1 MGLLSSTIWRRTKNV
16 SGRLPSTPI
25 IRTRTVH
32 RWKRSRND
40 LAACRQIC
48 NSRHVN
54 GSPIT
59 GEKSAHKRRPL
70 GCLAKGLPVAAI
82 LSFLFAMALGPMPNG
97 HVRAP
102 ENTTMQM
109 ARQIALAMFQ
119 YSVDHDGKYPDGK
132 SSTEVF
138 QKLIDGN
145 YVSDPAVFYVPLAGK
160 AKPEAS
166 SKILKPEN
174 VSWDVT
180 GNLDGSTP
188 DQIPV
193 VFLTCFRVSY
203 VPGGSAISLV
213 KPYPRFGMENL
224 HPGFWDL
231 IAGRDIQWFGDAGIA
246 VAYKS
251 NSARFTRAQFSQDGT
266 AVIPTFVSPDFKP
279 NGTIYRQLTPEGS
292 L

>member
-1 MGLLSSTIWRRTKNV
+1 V
-16 SGRLPSTPI
+16 
-25 IRTRTVH
+25 
-32 RWKRSRND
+32 SRND
-40 LAACRQIC
+40 LAASRQVC
-48 NSRHVN
+48 DSRLVN
-54 GSPIT
+54 APPIRV
-59 GEKSAHKRRPL
+59 EKSAQKRRPF
-70 GCLAKGLPVAAI
+70 GCLFKGLLVAVI
-82 LSFLFAMALGPMPNG
+82 LSLFFGMALGPMPNG
-97 HVRAP
+97 LVKAP
-102 ENTTMQM
+102 ESTTMQM

-138 QKLIDGN
+138 QKLIDGK
-145 YVSDPAVFYVPLAGK
+145 YVSEPDVFYVPLAGK
-160 AKPEAS
+160 TRPEAS
-166 SKILKPEN
+166 SKILSPEN

-193 VFLTCFRVSY
+193 VFLTGFRMSY
-203 VPGGSAISLV
+203 VPGGSAISLA

-292 L
+292 LQ